1 MDFHVATWSSI
12 SATRKPATKTFVMVV
27 ILGLRMLIPFQIWDL
42 MELKMFQLLDA
53 LFVQGQQRQS
63 IVHVKKCIIYT
74 NPQDYDSKEP
84 QEGTS
89 SEGTASEEN

>member
-1 MDFHVATWSSI
+1 MEFYFGNEETRNQNICDGGDF
-12 SATRKPATKTFVMVV
+12 R
-27 ILGLRMLIPFQIWDL
+27 LLMLIPFQIWDL

-53 LFVQGQQRQS
+53 LFVQSQQRQS

-74 NPQDYDSKEP
+74 NPEDYDSKEP